1 VGARR
6 ARPARNRSS
15 SSRGRFIDPD
25 SYDSHRQHRRNA
37 PPLKIAHLADLHLG
51 YRAYHRVTARGG
63 NLREADVAD
72 AFRLAVN
79 RVIELRPDLV
89 LVAGDVFHTVR
100 PSNTAIADAF
110 RQFSLL
116 ADRLPDVPIVMI
128 AGNHD
133 SPRSADTGNILNLF
147 REIDGVRVVCDE
159 CRAVRLPQID
169 TSILCLPHVALSTGE
184 EPVMEPDPA
193 SRHNVLMLHGTIRGE
208 KADQKLVY
216 MSEYGGAEI
225 PEEKLAYG
233 DWDYVALGHY
243 HKMEDLA
250 ANAWYPGGIERTS
263 TNIWF
268 EREEKGFLVF
278 STRSGK
284 AEFEAVPT
292 RAMVDLP
299 RVEGRGLGAAE
310 LDEIIRA
317 AVERVPDGVKQKIVR
332 LVIHD
337 VPRAVVR
344 DLNHKRIREWKA
356 EAVHFHLDARPP
368 EIRRRGGNQA
378 PVRRQ
383 TLQEQVASY
392 LRKDWKLRDPKLETE
407 QLVEMGVAYVDRT
420 AEEG

>member
-1 VGARR
+1 M
-6 ARPARNRSS
+6 
-15 SSRGRFIDPD
+15 RGSDHHPGSNF
-25 SYDSHRQHRRNA
+25 SLASA
-37 PPLKIAHLADLHLG
+37 ALKIAHLADLHLG
-51 YRAYHRVTARGG
+51 YRAYHRVNARGG
-63 NLREADVAD
+63 NVREADVAD
-72 AFRLAVN
+72 AFRQAVN
-79 RVIELRPDLV
+79 RVTELRPDLV
-89 LVAGDVFHTVR
+89 LVAGDIFHTVR

-159 CRAVRLPQID
+159 CRTIRLPEID
-169 TSILCLPHVALSTGE
+169 TSILCLPHVSLSTGE
-184 EPVMEPDPA
+184 EVPMEPDSA
-193 SRHNVLMLHGTIRGE
+193 SKHNVLMLHGTIRGE
-208 KADQKLVY
+208 AADKKLLY

-225 PEEKLAYG
+225 AEEKLVYG

-250 ANAWYPGGIERTS
+250 ANAWYPGGLERTS

-268 EREEKGFLVF
+268 EREEKGFLLY
-278 STRSGK
+278 STRSGR
-284 AEFEAVPT
+284 AEFEAVQT
-292 RAMVDLP
+292 RPMVDLP
-299 RVEGRGLGAAE
+299 RIEAVGLGAAE
-310 LDEIIRA
+310 LDETIRA
-317 AVERVPDGVKQKIVR
+317 SVERIPDGLRGKIVR

-337 VPRAVVR
+337 VPRAIVR
-344 DLNHKRIREWKA
+344 ELNHKRIREWKA

-368 EIRRRGGNQA
+368 EVRRRGDANA

-383 TLQEQVASY
+383 TLQEQVAAY
-392 LRKDWKLRDPKLETE
+392 IRKDWKLRDPKLDRE
-407 QLVEMGVAYVDRT
+407 QLAEMGVTYVDRT

>member
-1 VGARR
+1 
-6 ARPARNRSS
+6 
-15 SSRGRFIDPD
+15 
-25 SYDSHRQHRRNA
+25 
-37 PPLKIAHLADLHLG
+37 LKIAHLADLHLG
-51 YRAYHRVTARGG
+51 YRAYHRMNARGG
-63 NLREADVAD
+63 NMREADVAD
-72 AFRLAVN
+72 AFRQAVN
-79 RVIELRPDLV
+79 RVVELRPDLV

-116 ADRLPDVPIVMI
+116 ADRLPDVPVVMI

-159 CRAVRLPQID
+159 CRSIRLPEID
-169 TSILCLPHVALSTGE
+169 TSILCLPHVSLSGGE
-184 EPVMEPDPA
+184 EVEMEPDPG
-193 SRHNVLMLHGTIRGE
+193 SKHNVLMLHGTIRGE

-225 PEEKLAYG
+225 PEEKVAYG
-233 DWDYVALGHY
+233 NWDYVALGHY
-243 HKMEDLA
+243 HKMEELA
-250 ANAWYPGGIERTS
+250 ANAWYPGGLERTS

-268 EREEKGFLVF
+268 EREDKGFLVY
-278 STRSGK
+278 STRTGR
-284 AEFEAVPT
+284 AEFEPVQT
-292 RAMVDLP
+292 RPMIDLP
-299 RVEGRGLGAAE
+299 RIEAGGLGAAE
-310 LDEIIRA
+310 LDETIRA
-317 AVERVPDGVKQKIVR
+317 SVERIPDGLRGKIVR

-344 DLNHKRIREWKA
+344 ELNHKRIREWKA

-368 EIRRRGGNQA
+368 EVRRRRDAAA

-392 LRKDWKLRDPKLETE
+392 LRKDWKLRDPKLERE
-407 QLVEMGVAYVDRT
+407 PLVEMGVAYVDRT
-420 AEEG
+420 VEEG

>member
-1 VGARR
+1 M
-6 ARPARNRSS
+6 
-15 SSRGRFIDPD
+15 
-25 SYDSHRQHRRNA
+25 
-37 PPLKIAHLADLHLG
+37 KIAHLADLHLG
-51 YRAYHRVTARGG
+51 YRAYHRMNARGG
-63 NLREADVAD
+63 NMREADVAD
-72 AFRLAVN
+72 AFRQAVN
-79 RVIELRPDLV
+79 RITELRPDLV

-100 PSNTAIADAF
+100 PSNTSIADAF
-110 RQFSLL
+110 RQFSLM

-159 CRAVRLPQID
+159 CRSIRLPEID
-169 TSILCLPHVALSTGE
+169 TSILCLPHVSLSSGE
-184 EPVMEPDPA
+184 EVQIEPDPG
-193 SRHNVLMLHGTIRGE
+193 SKHNVLMLHGTLRGE

-225 PEEKLAYG
+225 PEEKVVYG

-250 ANAWYPGGIERTS
+250 SNAWYSGGLERTS

-268 EREEKGFLVF
+268 EREDKGFLVY
-278 STRSGK
+278 STRTGR
-284 AEFEAVPT
+284 AEFEAVQT
-292 RAMVDLP
+292 RPMVDLP
-299 RVEGRGLGAAE
+299 RIQAEGLGAAE
-310 LDEIIRA
+310 LDETILA
-317 AVERVPDGVKQKIVR
+317 SVERIPDGLRGKIVR

-344 DLNHKRIREWKA
+344 ELNHKRIREWKA

-368 EIRRRGGNQA
+368 EVRRRAGANA

-392 LRKDWKLRDPKLETE
+392 LRKDWKLRDPKLDKE
-407 QLVEMGVAYVDRT
+407 QLVDMGVAYVDRT
-420 AEEG
+420 VEEG